1 MKPKKEDNM
10 NNKSLK
16 IKRIT
21 GIAVFAALV
30 VVLQL
35 FSNYVQFGPV
45 SITLALIPIVV
56 GSIIYGP
63 LAGFALGAVGGFL
76 VFIAPSTIGLF
87 WDYGVFITFLVC
99 VLKMALAGMVS
110 GLLYKAFNNKSKKL
124 AVTLSSI
131 CVPIINTG
139 LFAIAALL
147 FYKDLLVNLNTTGQ
161 NTIAFLF
168 FTFIGF
174 NFLIEFAVNSI
185 LSPVVLRLINMT
197 KINNAE

>member
-1 MKPKKEDNM
+1 M
-10 NNKSLK
+10 NNKSLM
-16 IKRIT
+16 IKKIT
-21 GIAVFAALV
+21 GIAVFAGLV

-63 LAGFALGAVGGFL
+63 LGGFALGAIGGFL

-87 WDYGVFITFLVC
+87 WDYGVFTTFLVC

-110 GLLYKAFNNKSKKL
+110 GLLYKAFNNKNKKV
-124 AVTLSSI
+124 AVILSSVS
-131 CVPIINTG
+131 VPIINTG

-147 FYKDLLVNLNTTGQ
+147 FYKDLLANLNTAGQ

-168 FTFIGF
+168 FSFIGF

-185 LSPVVLRLINMT
+185 LSPVVLRLVNMT
-197 KINNAE
+197 KINSMK

>member
-1 MKPKKEDNM
+1 M

-16 IKRIT
+16 IKKIT

-99 VLKMALAGMVS
+99 VLKMALAGMAS
-110 GLLYKAFNNKSKKL
+110 GLLYKAFNNKNKKL

-147 FYKDLLVNLNTTGQ
+147 FYKDLLVNLNTKGQ

-185 LSPVVLRLINMT
+185 LSPVVLRLVNMT

>member
-1 MKPKKEDNM
+1 MKPKKEENM

-16 IKRIT
+16 IKKIT

-110 GLLYKAFNNKSKKL
+110 GLLYKAFNNKNKKL
-124 AVTLSSI
+124 AVALSSI

-168 FTFIGF
+168 FTFI
-174 NFLIEFAVNSI
+174 FACVI
-185 LSPVVLRLINMT
+185 L
-197 KINNAE
+197 

>member
-56 GSIIYGP
+56 GSIITI
-63 LAGFALGAVGGFL
+63 LTVIIIFGG
-76 VFIAPSTIGLF
+76 VNRIAKI
-87 WDYGVFITFLVC
+87 
-99 VLKMALAGMVS
+99 
-110 GLLYKAFNNKSKKL
+110 
-124 AVTLSSI
+124 SSI
-131 CVPIINTG
+131 IVPFMAIAYIIVA
-139 LFAIAALL
+139 LFIVFKNITSLPNVFKMIFENAFGFNQFIGGGIGAALL
-147 FYKDLLVNLNTTGQ
+147 QGIKRG
-161 NTIAFLF
+161 LF
-168 FTFIGF
+168 SNEAGMGSAPNAAATANVTHPVKQGFIQTLGVFTDT
-174 NFLIEFAVNSI
+174 LII
-185 LSPVVLRLINMT
+185 C
-197 KINNAE
+197 

>member
-1 MKPKKEDNM
+1 M
-10 NNKSLK
+10 NNKSLM
-16 IKRIT
+16 IKKIT
-21 GIAVFAALV
+21 GIAVFAGLV

-63 LAGFALGAVGGFL
+63 LGGFALGAIGGFL

-87 WDYGVFITFLVC
+87 WDYGVFTTFLVC

-110 GLLYKAFNNKSKKL
+110 GLLYKAFNNKNKKV
-124 AVTLSSI
+124 AVILSSVS
-131 CVPIINTG
+131 VPIINTG

-147 FYKDLLVNLNTTGQ
+147 FYKDLLANLNTAGQ

-168 FTFIGF
+168 FSFIGF

-185 LSPVVLRLINMT
+185 LSPVVLRLVNMT
-197 KINNAE
+197 KINSME

>member
-1 MKPKKEDNM
+1 M
-10 NNKSLK
+10 NKSLQ
-16 IKRIT
+16 IKKIT
-21 GIAVFAALV
+21 GISVFAALV

-56 GSIIYGP
+56 GSIVYGP
-63 LAGFALGAVGGFL
+63 LAGFALGAVGGLL
-76 VFIAPSTIGLF
+76 VFVAPSTIGAF

-99 VLKMALAGMVS
+99 VLKMGIAGLVS
-110 GLLYKAFNNKSKKL
+110 GLLYKLFNKKNKKF
-124 AVTLSSI
+124 AVVVSSI

-139 LFAIAALL
+139 LFAIAALV
-147 FYKDLLVNLNTTGQ
+147 FYKDLLDSFNNTGQ
-161 NTIAFLF
+161 NTVAFLF

-185 LSPVVLRLINMT
+185 LSSVVP
-197 KINNAE
+197 

>member
-99 VLKMALAGMVS
+99 VLKMGLAGMVS
-110 GLLYKAFNNKSKKL
+110 GLLYKAFNNKNKKL

-147 FYKDLLVNLNTTGQ
+147 FYKDLLVNLNTKGQ

-185 LSPVVLRLINMT
+185 LSPVVLRLVNMT